1 MRASSSPSSA
11 SDVRLTA
18 AARDDGC
25 RPGAVAAALALAL
38 ACAGTVAGA
47 APPAPREHT
56 VAIDGMAFQP
66 ATLRVRRGDRVVWV
80 NRDLVPHTATATD
93 RSFDSG
99 RIAAGQRWA
108 FVAERSG
115 TIAYDCT
122 YHPAMTAAIVVE

>member
-11 SDVRLTA
+11 SDVTLTVS
-18 AARDDGC
+18 ARDDGR
-25 RPGAVAAALALAL
+25 RPGAVAAALVLLL
-38 ACAGTVAGA
+38 ACGGVSADA
-47 APPAPREHT
+47 APPAQREHT

-66 ATLRVRRGDRVVWV
+66 ATLRIKRGDRVVWV

-99 RIAAGQRWA
+99 RIAAGKRWA
-108 FVAERSG
+108 FVAERRG